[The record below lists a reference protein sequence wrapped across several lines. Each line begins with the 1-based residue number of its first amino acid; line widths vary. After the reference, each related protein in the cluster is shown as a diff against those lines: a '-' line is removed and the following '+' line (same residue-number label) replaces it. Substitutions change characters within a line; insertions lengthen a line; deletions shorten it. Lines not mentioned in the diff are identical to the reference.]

1 MVGKV
6 KRYESTKRFG
16 YRLIVLLDS
25 FVVSIAAGLRRE
37 RERENDEDPI
47 QPPLPPLT
55 RSTGKR
61 EGCAF
66 GASRK

>member
-6 KRYESTKRFG
+6 KSYDSTNHFG

-47 QPPLPPLT
+47 QPALPPLT
-55 RSTGKR
+55 RSTGKK

-66 GASRK
+66 GASRN